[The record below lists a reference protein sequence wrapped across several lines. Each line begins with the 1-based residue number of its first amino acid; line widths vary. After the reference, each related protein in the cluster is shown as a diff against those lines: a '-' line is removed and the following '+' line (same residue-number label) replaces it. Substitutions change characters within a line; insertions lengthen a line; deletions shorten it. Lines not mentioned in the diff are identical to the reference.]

1 MVGAAEFSHNGLAL
15 HAEPLTEGTGPVRL
29 IWLHGW
35 GQERGS
41 LRGLAQSLLRLGE
54 GWLIDLP
61 GHGRVIAPAK
71 ETDASPAAIAQL
83 LAAWLATL
91 PPCPTLIL
99 GHSMG
104 FRVALHAAAQDLPN
118 LNGFVALA
126 GAGIP
131 RQLPLKKRLRKWLI
145 GGAMQL
151 GHHVK
156 PWLGE
161 GLLNALR
168 TKFGS
173 RDYLG
178 CPAPLRP
185 MFIQVVRDDAT
196 ALLPQITTPALLLY
210 GAEDEDTPPDIGQ
223 TLQRRLPHA
232 TLHVLPYLNHYT
244 LLTRGQPVVAQKI
257 QEWLSGLAAARQ
269 LLGQTAQ

>member
-1 MVGAAEFSHNGLAL
+1 MRMVGAAEFSLNGLAL
-15 HAEPLTEGTGPVRL
+15 QAEPLTEGTGPIRL

-61 GHGRVIAPAK
+61 GHGRVSAPAK
-71 ETDASPAAIAQL
+71 EADTSPAAMAQL

-91 PPCPTLIL
+91 PPCPTILL

-104 FRVALHAAAQDLPN
+104 FRVALHAAAQQMPN
-118 LNGFVALA
+118 LQGIVALA
-126 GAGIP
+126 GAGVP
-131 RQLPLKKRLRKWLI
+131 RKLPLKKRTRKWLI
-145 GGAMQL
+145 GRAMQL
-151 GHHVK
+151 GHLVK

-161 GLLNALR
+161 SLLNSLR
-168 TKFGS
+168 HKFGS
-173 RDYLG
+173 RDYLS
-178 CPAPLRP
+178 CPAALRA
-185 MFIQVVRDDAT
+185 MFLQVVRDDAT
-196 ALLPQITTPALLLY
+196 ALLPQITTPTLLLY
-210 GAEDEDTPPDIGQ
+210 GTEDEDTPPDVGH
-223 TLQRRLPHA
+223 TLQRGLPHA

-257 QEWLSGLAAARQ
+257 QEWLSGLTTGR
-269 LLGQTAQ
+269 